1 MNEQLE
7 NLSRDIETFKNRN
20 SGTESTASEIKNS
33 LPALSNLEM
42 IKELANLNTDLL
54 KLSSLRNREKK
65 RLKQNEQSFY
75 NLWDNI
81 TGPSVCVFK
90 IPEGREREKRRE
102 MQRIGKRHSLELP
115 SRQRVNTQ
123 ALPEQLQC
131 AWYLVTSFMEAWE
144 VDSISS
150 PFHSQGY

>member
-33 LPALSNLEM
+33 LPDLSNLEM

-90 IPEGREREKRRE
+90 IPEGRERENGAGE
-102 MQRIGKRHSLELP
+102 M
-115 SRQRVNTQ
+115 
-123 ALPEQLQC
+123 
-131 AWYLVTSFMEAWE
+131 F
-144 VDSISS
+144 D
-150 PFHSQGY
+150 

>member
-7 NLSRDIETFKNRN
+7 NLSRDIETFKHRN

-42 IKELANLNTDLL
+42 IKALANLSTDLL

-81 TGPSVCVFK
+81 KGPNVCVFK
-90 IPEGREREKRRE
+90 ILEGRERENGAGE
-102 MQRIGKRHSLELP
+102 MFE
-115 SRQRVNTQ
+115 
-123 ALPEQLQC
+123 E
-131 AWYLVTSFMEAWE
+131 
-144 VDSISS
+144 
-150 PFHSQGY
+150 